1 MSERSEAL
9 ESNSIDDCRLVDL
22 PRIDDARG
30 SLSFIEG
37 SIHIPFDIARI
48 YYMYRIPEESRR
60 GRHAHKNL
68 SQLIIA
74 ISGSYEV
81 VLDDG
86 LNSKR
91 FLLNR
96 PDQGLYVCPMI
107 WRDLEFFSSD
117 AVCMVLAS
125 DVYDTDDYLVDYEEF
140 RGLKIQ

>member
-1 MSERSEAL
+1 ML
-9 ESNSIDDCRLVDL
+9 ELSNIDHCYLVDL
-22 PRIDDARG
+22 PRFDDARG

-37 SIHIPFDIARI
+37 SSHVPFDIARI
-48 YYMYRIPEESRR
+48 YYLYCVPEGSRR

-74 ISGSYEV
+74 ISGSCEV

-86 LNSKR
+86 HNSKR
-91 FLLNR
+91 IRLSR

-107 WRDLEFFSSD
+107 WRDLEFFSNG

-125 DVYDTDDYLVDYEEF
+125 DVYDVDDYLNDYEEF
-140 RGLKIQ
+140 KGLKIQ